1 MSRSKQSRITIINQ
15 VFKIINRHP
24 GSKLCFCL
32 WSTLCSNL
40 ELELTNA
47 KQIAD
52 GLLAHGP
59 EARGALTST
68 LRRHDR
74 GRTVSRA
81 CIRVVGA
88 FGSAHGVFG
97 SRFARVEPWQ
107 DFFRFLLSFKNFKNV
122 KSTTRANVTELL
134 FGRLASG
141 AAVAIIAF
149 VAAPIAARF
158 ALKRARAL

>member
-1 MSRSKQSRITIINQ
+1 MLAH
-15 VFKIINRHP
+15 VAF
-24 GSKLCFCL
+24 
-32 WSTLCSNL
+32 
-40 ELELTNA
+40 NA

-68 LRRHDR
+68 LGRHYR

-88 FGSAHGVFG
+88 FGAAHGVFG

-107 DFFRFLLSFKNFKNV
+107 DF
-122 KSTTRANVTELL
+122 RANVTELL
-134 FGRLASG
+134 LGRLASG